1 MESKRDMMRDA
12 GSGDTSRIGRPRRD
26 SKRSSRSLSGFI
38 SRSKTNKRLISVLMV
53 LVMVIVVIE
62 PLSTFSTDGAEYDGE
77 SHTVVYHIGAD
88 FDETSNE
95 WTVNLTT
102 GGTINVP
109 ESGISIASVQYNSG
123 SKDTEVEVTY
133 YGSVVSTEYNPQF
146 WTGSFESQD
155 SVSDWFHIVN
165 YKDDTTLVFTGWA
178 YGSPWEE
185 GVETHHPGA
194 VMSDYEINKAT
205 SDGKIHVYATWGCLQ
220 NYETGLAS
228 ANITG
233 GNEYTNI
240 ILITGANN
248 SANLDAVSAPYT
260 IRSQIG
266 QKATLY
272 VDERDEF
279 SSNVIIDNVYLQNR
293 NNTFPGNNHGDGDGY
308 GLYARGHTLVV
319 GTGVELPSGVS
330 RASIAP
336 QVYGGSSGGTVEGST
351 DVIIHSGVFYNVV
364 AGGYNC
370 HITGSTNLVMRGGI
384 VLDTVVG
391 GNSGGASN
399 NNVIE
404 HDTNVYMT
412 GDVRLPGDDYEEKQL
427 DELYSNGFTFSL
439 TESTILTGGSNN
451 GIIAGNSNVHISGS
465 AELWDVQGGGRR
477 GESSVLTATVTVSG
491 NALIKHVLC
500 GSITDGLDG
509 KPGHGSTANDNKCV
523 KDVNITIGDRA
534 TVASV
539 FGAGYDTYYAAN
551 HASMI
556 DGGTIS
562 ITIEDSCTVGY
573 VYGGGYRGT
582 IGSAEKP
589 IESISISIS
598 GGTVLCDVFGG
609 GRGGVDKILHN
620 TDGSVYDNGSESM
633 ADSTGFSKVYVNSIE
648 ISLSGGT
655 IRGSIYG
662 GGESVPVL
670 DSVSGGKEYYGNYG
684 VASVVSDSISVSITG
699 GHING
704 DVFGAGKG
712 IVVEDGVVK
721 SDKPT
726 IYAIDRGSTEI
737 VKIEWYDGSDSL
749 SYDATQDA
757 TRKYTDYA
765 SMITRELSISID
777 GEGTAS
783 SNARPEVGNGV
794 YGGGMAGVTTVNG
807 DVTISIKDSTVKE
820 SVYGGG
826 MGVAGQSEPG
836 RMTASDGIVVTV
848 SAGAEVQ
855 GNVFGAGAFG
865 MTGSESNPLDIYVAV
880 AGNVAGNVHGGAL
893 GSSDGSEINDD
904 PLVFGTRY
912 VTVYGDAK
920 VGGSVY
926 GGSRNASATGDNYV
940 LLISGKI
947 EGNAFGGPFMGS
959 LKDNAHVYVGDYA
972 YDSALELGI
981 VSEGSYESYRAIG
994 MTVGIGIYGGGDVG
1008 DPSNSN
1014 LSGTVTVQ
1022 GDTEVLIG
1030 KDVLVYDEVDYGPNG
1045 FGSAGYRCIPVS
1057 AGTIAG
1063 AGNAGKIGGDSTVT
1077 VSGIEIGADG
1087 SLYSIQRSDYLNLIC
1102 ADVTFQGEYDGAVSG
1117 PSERWSISNITAMR
1131 MTDSTIHLESQAGSI
1146 DTLEIAD
1153 TSGVRSRLCLHN
1165 GSVLYIH
1172 SDAAAGDI
1180 TGGSAFLRV
1189 EGGDTYYGAYVV
1201 YHEGTLKGE
1210 NNYIIKLG
1218 EAYYLSSDIEV
1229 DSSDQQVQPEQASS
1243 SLGLTNN
1250 GTFYWRAG
1258 PQMDLWISES
1268 DLTISENKDDES
1280 GTIIVSVAQV
1290 TGTVAVDSIV
1300 KLSSSGGL
1308 YSDSDS
1314 VQVPVSA
1321 GNKIAFLEASL
1332 APSNAGSGMELVH
1345 DYMSGPQLFGTIS
1358 LDEGWG
1364 ENGEKILNLGTSNTV
1379 YSNKIGTGGII
1390 DVGVS
1395 LQSEA
1400 TGLPRGTVAT
1410 LTIHLM
1416 ETREIKVSHKGENQ
1430 VNEQIINTPV
1440 KYIDIRVE
1448 VVIVKD
1454 EQQNES
1460 VEIDL
1465 ADDKGSTKM
1474 VLPALQGGARDVY
1487 IGNFTM
1493 PGWIDSITI
1502 STSRNF
1508 NGSYGWSGGINS
1520 VTISTHLTERLY
1532 LGEYTGVRD
1541 VAVDISVTVNEKY
1554 NPEDATFEISM
1565 GSQLRGVTVS
1575 VTVIKPENV
1584 TVRLFVPE
1592 YVEKEISYYSLRE
1605 TYVLE
1610 YGSTLVL
1617 SNPEIEG
1624 LQFLGWRVA
1633 DDVKPKG
1640 TNYSLRDTLVPFDY
1654 SQRVVSDTDLVA
1666 TFSYSVVTFDPQGG
1680 VVDYTKLSD
1689 LASGTIITLPDCDR
1703 SGGFI
1708 FLGWRVT
1715 IGEVTATYQSGDS
1728 YEVSSGVVNFIAIW
1742 SVELEG
1748 WTGDIV
1754 ESTEVFIS
1762 QKDWNDG
1769 YSFSADLLPDRVN
1782 FGSENLQASIVKTDS
1797 GLAAWVQEWPD
1808 GFVNMEL
1815 SEDGTCALSF
1825 EEGPGSGHFRV
1836 SIMVTYTATSQNHS
1850 NVVYSAIEWVFN
1862 IHVIPDQI

>member
-1 MESKRDMMRDA
+1 
-12 GSGDTSRIGRPRRD
+12 
-26 SKRSSRSLSGFI
+26 
-38 SRSKTNKRLISVLMV
+38 
-53 LVMVIVVIE
+53 MVIVVIE

>member
-1 MESKRDMMRDA
+1 MSEDE
-12 GSGDTSRIGRPRRD
+12 
-26 SKRSSRSLSGFI
+26 I
-38 SRSKTNKRLISVLMV
+38 S
-53 LVMVIVVIE
+53 
-62 PLSTFSTDGAEYDGE
+62 A
-77 SHTVVYHIGAD
+77 
-88 FDETSNE
+88 
-95 WTVNLTT
+95 
-102 GGTINVP
+102 
-109 ESGISIASVQYNSG
+109 
-123 SKDTEVEVTY
+123 
-133 YGSVVSTEYNPQF
+133 
-146 WTGSFESQD
+146 
-155 SVSDWFHIVN
+155 
-165 YKDDTTLVFTGWA
+165 
-178 YGSPWEE
+178 
-185 GVETHHPGA
+185 
-194 VMSDYEINKAT
+194 AT
-205 SDGKIHVYATWGCLQ
+205 SGEEIHVYATWGYLQ

-228 ANITG
+228 AKIIG

-240 ILITGANN
+240 ILISGGNN
-248 SANLDAVSAPYT
+248 SASLDHVSAPFT

-272 VDERDEF
+272 VYDREEF

-293 NNTFPGNNHGDGDGY
+293 DNESPTNNHGDGYGY
-308 GLYARGHTLVV
+308 GLYARGHTLIL
-319 GTGVELPSGVS
+319 GTGVELPSNIDS
-330 RASIAP
+330 ASIAP
-336 QVYGGSSGGTVEGST
+336 QVYGGSCEGTVQGST

-370 HITGSTNLVMRGGI
+370 HITGNTNLVMRGGT

-391 GNSGGASN
+391 GNSGGATN

-404 HDTNVYMT
+404 GNTNVYMT
-412 GDVRLPGDDYEEKQL
+412 GDVSLPGDYYEERQL
-427 DELYSNGFTFSL
+427 DSQYSTSFMFSL
-439 TESTILTGGSNN
+439 NESTILTGGSNN
-451 GIIAGNSNVHISGS
+451 GKINGNSNVHISGS

-477 GESSVLTATVTVSG
+477 GDSSVSKATVTVSG

-509 KPGHGSTANDNKCV
+509 TSGHGSNANDAECV
-523 KDVNITIGDRA
+523 KDVEITIGDRA
-534 TVASV
+534 IVASV
-539 FGAGYDTYYAAN
+539 FGAGYDTYYAATY
-551 HASMI
+551 ASMV

-562 ITIEDSCTVGY
+562 ITIKDSCTVGY

-589 IESISISIS
+589 IESITINIS
-598 GGTVLCDVFGG
+598 GGTILRDVFGG

-620 TDGSVYDNGSESM
+620 TDGTVYRNGSESIS
-633 ADSTGFSKVYVNSIE
+633 DSTGFSKVYVNSINV
-648 ISLSGGT
+648 SVSGGT
-655 IRGSIYG
+655 ICGSIYG

-670 DSVSGGKEYYGNYG
+670 SSSVGVRDYRGNDG
-684 VASVVSDSISVSITG
+684 VASVDSKSISVSISG
-699 GHING
+699 GHIKG

-712 IVVEDGVVK
+712 IIVNNGAVE
-721 SDKPT
+721 SDKPM
-726 IYAIDRGSTEI
+726 IYAIDRDSADI
-737 VKIEWYDGSDSL
+737 VGIEWYSGSNSL
-749 SYDATQDA
+749 SYNAAWD
-757 TRKYTDYA
+757 YSEYA
-765 SMITRELSISID
+765 SVATVQLNILI
-777 GEGTAS
+777 GEDQEATS
-783 SNARPEVGNGV
+783 SNSHSKVDNSV
-794 YGGGMAGVTTVNG
+794 YGGGMAGITVVDD
-807 DVTISIKDSTVKE
+807 DVTISIKDSTTNG

-836 RMTASDGIVVTV
+836 KMTVVGAICIHVSESQIGTSETDYAAFGGGENSDVVASSIDISFGDDSHVYGSIFGGGLEGDVLSNNITVMV
-848 SAGAEVQ
+848 SAGTEVQ
-855 GNVFGAGAFG
+855 GSVYGAGAFG
-865 MTGSESNPLDIYVAV
+865 MTGSDSKPLNVCVAI
-880 AGNVAGNVHGGAL
+880 AGTVKGNVHGGAL

-972 YDSALELGI
+972 YYSALDFGI

-1030 KDVLVYDEVDYGPNG
+1030 KDVLVDGEIDYGPNG
-1045 FGSAGYRCIPVS
+1045 YGSAGYQSIPVS

-1063 AGNAGKIGGDSTVT
+1063 AGNAGTIGGESTVT
-1077 VSGIEIGADG
+1077 VSGITIGADG
-1087 SLYSIQRSDYLNLIC
+1087 SLYSIERSDNLILIC
-1102 ADVTFQGEYDGAVSG
+1102 ADATFQGEYDGAVSG
-1117 PSERWSISNITAMR
+1117 PSERWSISSIKTMK

-1146 DTLEIAD
+1146 ETLEIAD

-1172 SDAAAGDI
+1172 SETAAGDI

-1189 EGGDTYYGAYVV
+1189 EDGDTYYGAYVV

-1210 NNYIIKLG
+1210 NNYILKRG
-1218 EAYYLSSDIEV
+1218 EAYYLSSDTEV
-1229 DSSDQQVQPEQASS
+1229 DDSDQQVQPEQASS

-1258 PQMDLWISES
+1258 PQMNMWISES
-1268 DLTISENKDDES
+1268 DLTISENKDGES
-1280 GTIIVSVAQV
+1280 DTIIVSVAQV

-1300 KLSSSGGL
+1300 KLSSSDGL
-1308 YSDSDS
+1308 YSGSDS
-1314 VQVPVSA
+1314 VQVPVTA

-1332 APSNAGSGMELVH
+1332 APNNAGSGMDLVNEN
-1345 DYMSGPQLFGTIS
+1345 MSGSQLSGTIS

-1364 ENGEKILNLGTSNTV
+1364 EGSAILNLGTSKTM

-1395 LQSEA
+1395 LESKA

-1416 ETREIKVSHKGENQ
+1416 ETKEVVVEIGDGEDQ
-1430 VNEQIINTPV
+1430 FKKQTINTPV

-1448 VVIVKD
+1448 VVIVKQT
-1454 EQQNES
+1454 QQNES

-1487 IGNFTM
+1487 IGDFTM
-1493 PGWIDSITI
+1493 PEWIDSITI

-1508 NGSYGWSGGINS
+1508 NGSYGWAGGINS
-1520 VTISTHLTERLY
+1520 VTIFTDLAERLY

-1554 NPEDATFEISM
+1554 NPEDATFLISM
-1565 GSQLRGVTVS
+1565 GSQLRDVTVS

-1584 TVRLFVPE
+1584 NVRLFVPV
-1592 YVEKEISYYSLRE
+1592 YVNGDISYYSLKKSHD
-1605 TYVLE
+1605 LE

-1617 SNPEIEG
+1617 SDPEIEG

-1633 DDVKPKG
+1633 DDVKPVG
-1640 TNYSLRDTLVPFDY
+1640 SNYSLRDTLVPFDY

-1680 VVDYTKLSD
+1680 VVDYTQLSD
-1689 LASGTIITLPDCDR
+1689 LASGTVITLPDCDR

-1708 FLGWRVT
+1708 FIGWRVT
-1715 IGEVTATYQSGDS
+1715 IGEVTSTYQSGDP

-1797 GLAAWVQEWPD
+1797 GLAAWVQEWPA

>member
-1 MESKRDMMRDA
+1 
-12 GSGDTSRIGRPRRD
+12 
-26 SKRSSRSLSGFI
+26 
-38 SRSKTNKRLISVLMV
+38 MV